1 MDIYDRTP
9 YTYLIGWSHLN
20 KWYYGVRYAKGCHP
34 SDLWTK
40 YFTSSHIV
48 MQLRIQVGE
57 PDVIQ
62 IRRTFSTHKD
72 AILWE
77 YKVLRRLN
85 VIKKEHWVNMNE
97 GRASFSIEKP
107 EGHQKGSKNSM
118 YGRKRPDTILY
129 NKTRIHPL
137 LGKKRPDHSELM
149 KLNNP
154 MKGVSTP
161 FWTNGTVNVRSV
173 ECPGAEWRRGFVRKS
188 KLLATSS

>member
-9 YTYLIGWSHLN
+9 YTYLIGWRLHN
-20 KWYYGVRYAKGCHP
+20 KWYYGARYGAGCHP

-40 YFTSSHIV
+40 YFTSSRIV
-48 MQLRIQVGE
+48 KRLRAKIGD

-62 IRRTFSTHKD
+62 VRRTFKSHKD

-77 YKVLRRLN
+77 HKVLRRLKVSKKDMWIN
-85 VIKKEHWVNMNE
+85 VSE
-97 GRASFSIEKP
+97 GGKVFSIEKP

-118 YGRKRPDTILY
+118 YGKKRPDITFY
-129 NKTRIHPL
+129 NKTRANPL
-137 LGKKRPDHSELM
+137 LGKKRPGHSELM

-161 FWTNGTVNVRSV
+161 FWTNGVVNIRSV
-173 ECPGAEWRRGFVRKS
+173 ECPGDGWRRGFNRKK
-188 KLLATSS
+188 KLTS